1 MREANAL
8 VSPLRVLVVDDEP
21 LARANLCGL
30 LGKVPDVAQVRE
42 CAGGREAIDA
52 ILAEPPDLV
61 FLDVQMP
68 EVDGFAVIREVGPE
82 RMPAVI
88 FVTAHDRYAVRAFEV
103 NALDYLLKPFHD
115 ARFRQALE
123 RARQVLG
130 SGRDREIIQRLSA
143 LLSGHL
149 TAVPAPPPAALPSTG
164 YLERL
169 VVKTDERVELVPVE
183 QIDWCEAEGNYVVL
197 HVGRRSP
204 MIRETLSQVEQW
216 LDPRRFLRIHRSTL
230 VNVER
235 IRHLEPGIERGHV
248 VVLADGTRLRLSP
261 GRKAHVEA
269 LLNQS
274 F

>member
-1 MREANAL
+1 MREASAPPR
-8 VSPLRVLVVDDEP
+8 PLRVLVVDDEP
-21 LARANLCGL
+21 LARANLRGL
-30 LGKVPDVAQVRE
+30 LGKAPDVAHVQE
-42 CAGGREAIDA
+42 CAGGREAIDTL
-52 ILAEPPDLV
+52 LAEPPDLV

-88 FVTAHDRYAVRAFEV
+88 FVTAHDQYAVRAFEV

-123 RARQVLG
+123 RARQALDG
-130 SGRDREIIQRLSA
+130 GRARELIQRLSA
-143 LLSGHL
+143 LLAGHA
-149 TAVPAPPPAALPSTG
+149 AVPAAPPAALPSTG

-169 VVKTDERVELVPVE
+169 VVKTDERVEFVPVE

-204 MIRETLSQVEQW
+204 MIRETLAQVEQW